1 MNVKI
6 FREDNIHLLEEKV
19 NSFLNKDI
27 QVIDIKYSTFSRNI
41 YEYYSAM
48 IIYEENK

>member
-27 QVIDIKYSTFSRNI
+27 KVIDIKYSTLVRHV
-41 YEYYSAM
+41 YEYYSSM
-48 IIYEENK
+48 IIYEENN